1 MKNRKEKVVDLR
13 KDCSKCISSMVAGE
27 ELYCKLRLK
36 KRSEL
41 MPSGIVLM
49 EECDWF
55 KEKKWI
61 E

>member
-1 MKNRKEKVVDLR
+1 MVDLR
-13 KDCSKCISSMVAGE
+13 KDCSKCMSSMAAGE